1 MDYEIAY
8 NEDDNSYR
16 IVTDYEFSVI
26 GDWISEHLLT
36 REGIQKILQI
46 IQFAESAGES
56 QRLTQGNFDIVI
68 EEGGVTVSRKVDM
81 SDARDEIVA
90 MFDSHS
96 DFYQTSTEGIQAE
109 CGLDDL
115 VGIIENWHDIVQ

>member
-16 IVTDYEFSVI
+16 IATDYEFSVI

-36 REGIQKILQI
+36 RQDIQKILQI

-56 QRLTQGNFDIVI
+56 HKLTQGNFDIVI
-68 EEGGVTVSRKVDM
+68 EEGGVTVARKVDM

-115 VGIIENWHDIVQ
+115 LSIIENWHDIVQ